1 MKLSDGWGGGGGGTK
16 YNSLD
21 LQVDIYLLQGR

>member
-1 MKLSDGWGGGGGGTK
+1 MKLSDGWGGGGTK